1 MSLHTDLEL
10 RWICRLQAFCLV
22 ARLQYHC
29 SQLTACHWAAITAAL
44 TMLSWCLQL
53 CKIDADGE
61 PRKIGKCSSVVI
73 TVG

>member
-1 MSLHTDLEL
+1 MNLRAQASLS
-10 RWICRLQAFCLV
+10 V
-22 ARLQYHC
+22 ARLQRCLKSCY
-29 SQLTACHWAAITAAL
+29 WVAITAAL
-44 TMLSWCLQL
+44 TMISWCLQL